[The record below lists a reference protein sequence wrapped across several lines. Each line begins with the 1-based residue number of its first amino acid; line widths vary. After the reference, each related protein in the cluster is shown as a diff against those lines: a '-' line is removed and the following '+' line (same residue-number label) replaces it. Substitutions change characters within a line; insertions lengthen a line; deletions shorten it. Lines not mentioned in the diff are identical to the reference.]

1 MGQDTKIVNKTMF
14 WIGIAMIIIV
24 ATLLL
29 TVKSDLGVWPMFIG
43 LMGNS
48 INWGFKIQIIKVK
61 NLYILQN
68 CIIK

>member
-1 MGQDTKIVNKTMF
+1 MGQVTKKANKTMF

-43 LMGNS
+43 LMGIVLIGAS
-48 INWGFKIQIIKVK
+48 KYRPLK
-61 NLYILQN
+61 
-68 CIIK
+68 